1 MTTTLDLNEV
11 ALKFTEL
18 LPLTT
23 DQWLETVAKI
33 ESGEYGEAAC
43 PTHDYCD
50 ANIYMQEA
58 FGAQGYPVFTPS
70 GTMTQETCDYWNEA
84 WRRAK
89 RYWLTVDWKEGRE
102 L

>member
-1 MTTTLDLNEV
+1 
-11 ALKFTEL
+11 
-18 LPLTT
+18 
-23 DQWLETVAKI
+23 
-33 ESGEYGEAAC
+33 
-43 PTHDYCD
+43 
-50 ANIYMQEA
+50 MQEA